1 MENNQQFASVRL
13 MDCLDISMSE
23 YGLFPVFDKDSKAL
37 CPEQFFQTNSGW
49 NIYHAEN
56 QNTDI
61 HLHMH
66 DFVELLYFPDT
77 ELEYLIESKIYRLN
91 AGDILFIPKGFF
103 HKPHNIPADAVYS
116 RVVLS
121 MSSEYLQGINYQN
134 LNLAECLKTIASE
147 QHLLLPAF
155 SMENQFIRLILQ
167 QMVRVSIS
175 AFQGSEFLLDAFCAQ
190 IVLYALHASQSTQ
203 LPDGR
208 TSKNQLVRAALDFV
222 SEHIQEQITLETVA
236 EKLFISKYHLSH
248 AFKKHMGI
256 SLHQYIIMKRIE
268 IAKTMILEGRPLNL
282 VCLESGF
289 NNYSNFFKAFKNIV
303 GVSPSEY
310 ANVTEN
316 GQVGAEGIPKSE
328 R

>member
-1 MENNQQFASVRL
+1 MENIQQFASVRL

-23 YGLFPVFDKDSKAL
+23 YGLFPVFDKNSEAL
-37 CPEQFFQTNSGW
+37 CPEQFFLTNSGW

-56 QNTDI
+56 TNTDI

-66 DFVELLYFPDT
+66 DYVELLYFPDT
-77 ELEYLIESKIYRLN
+77 DLEYLIESKIYRLN

-103 HKPHNIPADAVYS
+103 HKPHNVPDDTVYS

-121 MSSEYLQGINYQN
+121 MSSDYLQGINYQN
-134 LNLAECLKTIASE
+134 LNLADCLKAIAAK

-155 SMENQFIRLILQ
+155 SPENQFIRQILQ

-175 AFQGSEFLLDAFCAQ
+175 PFHGSEFLMDAFCAQ
-190 IVLYALHASQSTQ
+190 IVLYAHHASLSTM

-208 TSKNQLVRAALDFV
+208 TTKNQLVRAALDFV
-222 SEHIQEQITLETVA
+222 SEHIQEQITLEAVA

-268 IAKTMILEGRPLNL
+268 IAKTMILEGKPLNL

-289 NNYSNFFKAFKNIV
+289 NNYSNFFKAFRNIV
-303 GVSPSEY
+303 GISPSEY
-310 ANVTEN
+310 AE
-316 GQVGAEGIPKSE
+316 GAENARVQDYGLPKNT
-328 R
+328 

>member
-1 MENNQQFASVRL
+1 MENKQQFTSVRL
-13 MDCLDISMSE
+13 MDCLDISLSE
-23 YGLFPVFDKDSKAL
+23 DGLFPVFDNDSKAI

-56 QNTDI
+56 KISDI

-66 DFVELLYFPDT
+66 DFVEMIYFPDT
-77 ELEYLIESKIYRLN
+77 ALEYLIESKIYRLN
-91 AGDILFIPKGFF
+91 AGDILFIPRGFF
-103 HKPHNIPADAVYS
+103 HKPHNIPQDAVYS

-121 MSSEYLQGINYQN
+121 LSGEYLQGIRYQG
-134 LNLAECLKTIASE
+134 LNLSDCLKTIASE
-147 QHLLLPAF
+147 QHFLLPAF
-155 SMENQFIRLILQ
+155 RPENQFIRLILQ

-175 AFQGSEFLLDAFCAQ
+175 PFHGSEFLLDAFCAQ
-190 IVLYALHASQSTQ
+190 IVLYVLHASQSAR
-203 LPDGR
+203 LPDER

-222 SEHIQEQITLETVA
+222 ADHIREQITLESVA

-268 IAKTMILEGRPLNL
+268 IAKTMILEGKQLNL

-310 ANVTEN
+310 AEDAEN
-316 GQVGAEGIPKSE
+316 TWAGDNAPQKTH
-328 R
+328 

>member
-1 MENNQQFASVRL
+1 MENKQQFASVRL
-13 MDCLDISMSE
+13 LDCLDISLTE
-23 YGLFPVFDKDSKAL
+23 EGLFPVFNNDDKAI
-37 CPEQFFQTNSGW
+37 CPEQFFQTNAGW

-56 QNTDI
+56 AIDDI

-66 DFVELLYFPDT
+66 DFVELIYFPDT

-103 HKPHNIPADAVYS
+103 HKPYQIPSDAVYS

-134 LNLAECLKTIASE
+134 LNLGECLKTIAAE

-155 SMENQFIRLILQ
+155 SPENQFIRLIMQ

-175 AFQGSEFLLDAFCAQ
+175 PFSGSEFLLDAFCAQ
-190 IVLYALHASQSTQ
+190 VVLYALHASRSTQ

-208 TSKNQLVRAALDFV
+208 TSKNQLVRAALDYV
-222 SEHIQEQITLETVA
+222 GEHIQEQITLESVA

-268 IAKTMILEGRPLNL
+268 IAKTMILEGRQLNV

-289 NNYSNFFKAFKNIV
+289 NNYSNFFKAFRNIV

-310 ANVTEN
+310 ANGTES
-316 GQVGAEGIPKSE
+316 GQVSRDGSSSIGG
-328 R
+328 